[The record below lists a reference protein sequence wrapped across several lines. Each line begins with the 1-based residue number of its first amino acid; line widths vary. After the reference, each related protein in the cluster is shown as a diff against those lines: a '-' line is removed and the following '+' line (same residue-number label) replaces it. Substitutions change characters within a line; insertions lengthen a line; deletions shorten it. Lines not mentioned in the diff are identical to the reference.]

1 MLILPAYKPWF
12 CGIYPEMR
20 HNRIQSEPDL
30 VPLPAED
37 DSNCLQ
43 FPQEPPSQSPSK
55 SFFIGYFFPQISK
68 ITCLAS
74 GA

>member
-1 MLILPAYKPWF
+1 MLILPAYKPWL

-43 FPQEPPSQSPSK
+43 FPQEPPSQ
-55 SFFIGYFFPQISK
+55 
-68 ITCLAS
+68 LAS
-74 GA
+74 P